1 MAIRP
6 LEDGWL
12 TVDASFAQT
21 RDNGRVTVDPS
32 KVVGG
37 VYDPALSSVEQNV
50 YGNAYQFALVAD
62 ADKFDQA
69 EPDTAELSS
78 EDAAAALAAYHAAFD
93 AFADAL
99 TWQDASTFSS
109 LAPGDYVLYVRDKED
124 TPAGSVPDDY
134 LIRALTVADVAV
146 SFTAR
151 AANRS
156 EAGIRTVTV
165 NAFGGSGQYEFFIM
179 KRSRSTDLL
188 DADGIAAAIAQDDS
202 LSWKTSGTGTYIYVK
217 QDYGWH
223 QSPCATWKTPKTCT
237 RPWSACAVPVPPPRS
252 SPPPGDPP
260 GRAGGYH
267 RRNQEE
273 DVILTT
279 DDCVVILPAGTLAEG
294 DSVTDLLITLPDT
307 LSEPLEA
314 NVVQYTSPDGETS
327 ILPWCMLSDGRMI
340 YLANKVGK
348 YELVHNAKS
357 FTDVDGHWALEFIDF
372 VTAREL
378 FNGTAEDLFS
388 AEMSMTRGMFVTVLG
403 RLEGMDP
410 QRYTAQSFEDVAS
423 GVWYAPYVEWA
434 TRNGVI
440 SGYGNGKFGPNDPI
454 TREQMAVILYNYA
467 GSIDQNVG
475 TVGDL
480 SGFSDQ
486 EQVSGW
492 ARTQMAW
499 AAGCGLINGK
509 SGGALDPAGR
519 ATRSEVAAILER
531 FVGCVLTGY
540 TDSDG
545 GRS

>member
-1 MAIRP
+1 
-6 LEDGWL
+6 
-12 TVDASFAQT
+12 
-21 RDNGRVTVDPS
+21 
-32 KVVGG
+32 
-37 VYDPALSSVEQNV
+37 
-50 YGNAYQFALVAD
+50 
-62 ADKFDQA
+62 
-69 EPDTAELSS
+69 
-78 EDAAAALAAYHAAFD
+78 
-93 AFADAL
+93 
-99 TWQDASTFSS
+99 
-109 LAPGDYVLYVRDKED
+109 
-124 TPAGSVPDDY
+124 
-134 LIRALTVADVAV
+134 
-146 SFTAR
+146 
-151 AANRS
+151 
-156 EAGIRTVTV
+156 
-165 NAFGGSGQYEFFIM
+165 M

-202 LSWKTSGTGTYIYVK
+202 LSWKTSGTGTYVYVK

-223 QSPCATWKTPKTCT
+223 QVAVRDLENPENLYTAMVRLR
-237 RPWSACAVPVPPPRS
+237 RPS
-252 SPPPGDPP
+252 SPAEVVPTT
-260 GRAGGYH
+260 GGPSQEEQADII

-279 DDCVVILPAGTLAEG
+279 DDCVVILPAGILTEG

-348 YELVHNAKS
+348 YELVYNAKS

-378 FNGTAEDLFS
+378 FNGTAEELFS

-423 GVWYAPYVEWA
+423 GAWYAPYVEWA

-475 TVGDL
+475 TVGYL

-499 AAGCGLINGK
+499 AVGCGLINGK

-540 TDSDG
+540 ADSDG